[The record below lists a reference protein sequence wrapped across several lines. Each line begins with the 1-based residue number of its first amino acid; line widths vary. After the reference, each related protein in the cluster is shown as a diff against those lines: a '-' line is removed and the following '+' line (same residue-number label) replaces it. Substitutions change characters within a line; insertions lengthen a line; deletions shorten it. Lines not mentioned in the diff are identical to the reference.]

1 MFKNEKI
8 IIIIIIMML
17 LLLSCFI
24 VIFVLLLSIGIT
36 GKTFSQQ
43 FLNYKSDT
51 IGVQIQYPDKWNYTD
66 FLEIV
71 FFIPGNESNLDKA
84 VTEQE
89 VLFIIAH
96 DTSVIQNIPLESYM
110 QYVKGRLENRSDF
123 IYSSEPNKTELGGLP
138 AYSMEFINS
147 RGMPGLLIALV
158 DNGKPYAISYVATQD
173 KIYQYLPTV
182 VKMLATLRFSGAA
195 VGINY

>member
-1 MFKNEKI
+1 
-8 IIIIIIMML
+8 ML
-17 LLLSCFI
+17 VLLSCSI
-24 VIFVLLLSIGIT
+24 VIFVLLLSIDIT
-36 GKTFSQQ
+36 GKTFGQQ

-51 IGVQIQYPDKWNYTD
+51 IGVQIQHPDSWNYTD

-71 FFIPGNESNLDKA
+71 FFIPSNESKLDKV
-84 VTEQE
+84 VTEQQ

-96 DTSVIQNIPLESYM
+96 DTSVIQNIHLESYL

-123 IYSSEPNKTELGGLP
+123 IYNSEPNKTELGGLP

-147 RGMPGLLIALV
+147 RGMPGLLFALV

-173 KIYQYLPTV
+173 KIYHYLPIV
-182 VKMLATLRFSGAA
+182 AKMLTTLKFS
-195 VGINY
+195 

>member
-1 MFKNEKI
+1 
-8 IIIIIIMML
+8 ML
-17 LLLSCFI
+17 VLLSCFI
-24 VIFVLLLSIGIT
+24 VVFVLLLSIGIT
-36 GKTFSQQ
+36 GKAFGQQ

-51 IGVQIQYPDKWNYTD
+51 IGVQIQYPNNWNYTD

-71 FFIPGNESNLDKA
+71 FFIPSNESKLDKV

-96 DTSVIQNIPLESYM
+96 DTSVINENIPLESYL

-123 IYSSEPNKTELGGLP
+123 IYNSEPNKTEFGGLP

-147 RGMPGLLIALV
+147 RGMPGLLFALV

-173 KIYQYLPTV
+173 KIYQYLPNV
-182 VKMLATLRFSGAA
+182 VKMLATLKFS
-195 VGINY
+195 

>member
-1 MFKNEKI
+1 
-8 IIIIIIMML
+8 ML

-24 VIFVLLLSIGIT
+24 VIFSGLLLSIGIT

-71 FFIPGNESNLDKA
+71 FFIPGNESKLDKV

-123 IYSSEPNKTELGGLP
+123 IYNSEPNKDGTWWSTCILYGIYKFERN
-138 AYSMEFINS
+138 AWTFICS
-147 RGMPGLLIALV
+147 CR
-158 DNGKPYAISYVATQD
+158 
-173 KIYQYLPTV
+173 
-182 VKMLATLRFSGAA
+182 
-195 VGINY
+195 